1 MIENIFY
8 RVLGEAWLCLKG
20 ELENRQQTHQEAG
33 LFFTQHAEE
42 TRRFCRDL
50 TSRRDSVS
58 GMVPEKRK
66 KKKIKVLLL
75 AFLALNSFT
84 HAIPHVMAI
93 FDI

>member
-58 GMVPEKRK
+58 GMVPEKRTK
-66 KKKIKVLLL
+66 KK
-75 AFLALNSFT
+75 NQSFIT
-84 HAIPHVMAI
+84 SLFSIEFIHTCYSTCYGY
-93 FDI
+93 F